1 MLSESQASFAQRQRV
16 AHLATAD
23 AGGQPHVVPICFV
36 LLDGDFYF
44 AIDRKP
50 KRTTRLKRL
59 RNIEENPAVA
69 LVIDRYDE
77 DWSRLGWLMLQGV
90 ASLVESGPRHDAAV
104 AALAEKYVQY
114 RDMVLDDR
122 PIVRIVPERASS
134 WGDLDEER

>member
-1 MLSESQASFAQRQRV
+1 VLSESQASFAQRHRI

-23 AGGQPHVVPICFV
+23 AEGQPHVVPICFV
-36 LLDGDFYF
+36 AIDGDFYF
-44 AIDRKP
+44 AIDLKP

-59 RNIEENPAVA
+59 RNIEENPNVA

-90 ASLVESGPRHDAAV
+90 ASVIEAGPQHAAAV
-104 AALAEKYVQY
+104 AALAEKYIQY
-114 RDMVLDDR
+114 RDMALDDR
-122 PIVRIVPERASS
+122 PIVRIVPQHVSS